1 MGLCCCCSVAGRSP
15 VLDDPTVVVRANV
28 SFIHINRGWNHDN
41 IGCPGILYVKDDK
54 LVYKLDGRHP
64 CALCTRSYNLR
75 DIRHIEVCEN
85 QTHAISGRNQYN
97 NIIYLQLNPGLKIV
111 IKPPDSNGITLLV
124 PTHDARSFA
133 THFLKFDLPDVDIK
147 Y

>member
-1 MGLCCCCSVAGRSP
+1 MAGRSP

-41 IGCPGILYVKDDK
+41 IGLPGILYVKDDK
-54 LVYKLDGRHP
+54 LVYELNAHHP

-85 QTHAISGRNQYN
+85 QTHVISSGNQR
-97 NIIYLQLNPGLKIV
+97 IIQLQLNPGLKIV

-124 PTHDARSFA
+124 STHDAHSFA
-133 THFLKFDLPDVDIK
+133 AHFSKFDLPDVDIK